1 MDRRLARR
9 LVALAAAYAVVLNT
23 ILPVLGALL
32 LPAAVGEVGWAVI
45 CSAHGAGSASDQGG
59 PEKPPPL
66 CPCGGACAMPGCAA
80 IALPDGDPAGVV
92 AACASAAPAAPWPS
106 GRRTEAFWPGGRKLA
121 RGPPIA

>member
-23 ILPVLGALL
+23 ILPVLGAIL

-45 CSAHGAGSASDQGG
+45 CSAHGAGLASDRGV
-59 PEKPPPL
+59 PEKPSPP

-92 AACASAAPAAPWPS
+92 AVCASTVPAALWRS
-106 GRRTEAFWPGGRKLA
+106 GCRKEAFWPGGRKLA